1 MTTVETTHQAADQP
15 RIRLILRPFQEF
27 AQHETTGGILLLA
40 SAVIALLWANSP
52 WAHLYEQL
60 WHTEIAIVF
69 GGFHLEE
76 DLLHW
81 INDGLMAIFF
91 LFVGLE
97 IKREVLIG
105 ELASV
110 RRAALPIVAAVG
122 GMLVPAGLYIALNSG
137 TEGARGWGIPM
148 ATDIAFAIGI
158 MALLGRRVPL
168 ALKVF
173 LVALAIVD
181 DIGAVLVIAI
191 FYTSEL
197 SWLHLAAGAGFLVIL
212 LGANRAGFRH
222 PLPYIVLGLG
232 LWVAFLESGVH
243 ATVAGVLL
251 ALTIP
256 SSIRMNT
263 RDFLTQGRAFLDSFE
278 RAGVSA
284 ERRHMEDGH
293 RAAVYALESACEY
306 VESPMQRLEHA
317 LYPWVTYLIMP
328 LFGLANAGVVLS
340 GDLGAAV
347 THSVSLGV
355 ILGLVVGKQVG
366 ITLFSWLA
374 IRLGVASL
382 PRGVGWRQV
391 YGAAWLGGIG
401 FTMSIFIANLAFGD
415 TALLPIA
422 KMGILLASLTAGIA
436 GWLILAT
443 TKTVSLTHDPP
454 AAAPA
459 SSPDSVAPSLAADR

>member
-1 MTTVETTHQAADQP
+1 MTTVETSHQATDQP
-15 RIRLILRPFQEF
+15 RTRLILRPFQEF
-27 AQHETTGGILLLA
+27 ARQETAGGILLLT
-40 SAVIALLWANSP
+40 SAVIALIWANSP
-52 WAHLYEQL
+52 WGHLYEQI
-60 WHTEIAIVF
+60 WHTEIALVL
-69 GGFHLEE
+69 GDFHLEE

-110 RRAALPIVAAVG
+110 RRAALPIVAALG

-148 ATDIAFAIGI
+148 ATDIAFALGI
-158 MALLGRRVPL
+158 MALLGRRVPTV
-168 ALKVF
+168 LKVF
-173 LVALAIVD
+173 LVALAIAD
-181 DIGAVLVIAI
+181 DIGAILVIAI

-197 SWLHLAAGAGFLVIL
+197 SLMHLAAGAGFLLLL

-222 PLPYIVLGLG
+222 PLPYVVLGLG
-232 LWVAFLESGVH
+232 LWFTFLESGVH

-263 RDFLTQGRAFLDSFE
+263 QDFLTQGRAFLDSFE

-284 ERRHMEDGH
+284 EKRHMQDGH

-328 LFGLANAGVVLS
+328 LFGLANAGVELS
-340 GDLGAAV
+340 GDLGTLL
-347 THSVSLGV
+347 THRVSLGV
-355 ILGLVVGKQVG
+355 IIGLVVGKQVG

-374 IRLGVASL
+374 IRLRLASL
-382 PRGVGWRQV
+382 PHGITWRQL
-391 YGAAWLGGIG
+391 YGTAWLGGVG
-401 FTMSIFIANLAFGD
+401 FTISIFITTLAFGG
-415 TALLPIA
+415 TALLATAKIA
-422 KMGILLASLTAGIA
+422 VLVASVIAGSV
-436 GWLILAT
+436 GWLILAF
-443 TKTVSLTHDPP
+443 TKTAPLPP
-454 AAAPA
+454 ETPATAPA
-459 SSPDSVAPSLAADR
+459 SASDGVTPSAVADR

>member
-1 MTTVETTHQAADQP
+1 MMTVRTADQP

-27 AQHETTGGILLLA
+27 ARRSTAGGILLLA
-40 SAVIALLWANSP
+40 SAIIALLWANSP
-52 WAHLYEQL
+52 WGHLYEQL
-60 WHTEIAIVF
+60 WHTEIAIVL

-110 RRAALPIVAAVG
+110 RRAALPLVAAAG
-122 GMLVPAGLYIALNSG
+122 GMLVPAGLYIAVNGG

-148 ATDIAFAIGI
+148 ATDIAFALGI

-168 ALKVF
+168 SLKVF

-181 DIGAVLVIAI
+181 DIGAVLVIAV

-197 SWLHLAAGAGFLVIL
+197 SLMHLAAGAVFLLLL

-284 ERRHMEDGH
+284 QKRHMQDGH

-328 LFGLANAGVVLS
+328 VFGLANAGVVLS
-340 GDLGAAV
+340 GNLGATV

-355 ILGLVVGKQVG
+355 IVGLVVGKQGG

-382 PRGVGWRQV
+382 PRGVTWRQL

-401 FTMSIFIANLAFGD
+401 FTMSIFIANLAFGG

-422 KMGILLASLTAGIA
+422 KMGILLASLTAGTV
-436 GWLILAT
+436 GWFILAF
-443 TKTVSLTHDPP
+443 TKTASLTHEAP
-454 AAAPA
+454 ATAPA
-459 SSPDSVAPSLAADR
+459 SSPDGVTPSLVADR

>member
-1 MTTVETTHQAADQP
+1 MMTVGTADQP
-15 RIRLILRPFQEF
+15 RIRLILRPLQEF
-27 AQHETTGGILLLA
+27 ARRSTAGGILLLA
-40 SAVIALLWANSP
+40 SAIIALIWANSP
-52 WAHLYEQL
+52 WGHLYEQL
-60 WHTEIAIVF
+60 WHTEIAIVL
-69 GGFHLEE
+69 GDFHLEE

-110 RRAALPIVAAVG
+110 RRAALPIVAALG
-122 GMLVPAGLYIALNSG
+122 GMLVPAGLYIAVNG
-137 TEGARGWGIPM
+137 GGEDARGWGIPM
-148 ATDIAFAIGI
+148 ATDIAFALGI
-158 MALLGRRVPL
+158 MALLGRRVPV

-191 FYTSEL
+191 FYASDL
-197 SWLHLAAGAGFLVIL
+197 SWLHLAAGAVFLL
-212 LGANRAGFRH
+212 LLLCANRAGFRH

-284 ERRHMEDGH
+284 QKQHMKDGH

-317 LYPWVTYLIMP
+317 LYPWVTFVIMP
-328 LFGLANAGVVLS
+328 VFGLANAGVVLS

-374 IRLGVASL
+374 IQLGVASL
-382 PRGVGWRQV
+382 PRSVSWRQI

-415 TALLPIA
+415 TELLPIA
-422 KMGILLASLTAGIA
+422 KMGILLASLTAGIF

-443 TKTVSLTHDPP
+443 AKTVALTHEAPTT
-454 AAAPA
+454 APA
-459 SSPDSVAPSLAADR
+459 SASDGVAASLIADR

>member
-1 MTTVETTHQAADQP
+1 MTTVETTHQANDQP

-27 AQHETTGGILLLA
+27 AQRETSGGILLLS
-40 SAVIALLWANSP
+40 SAIIALIWANSP

-60 WHTEIAIVF
+60 WHTEIAIVL
-69 GGFHLEE
+69 GDFHLEE

-122 GMLVPAGLYIALNSG
+122 GMLVPAGLYIAVNG
-137 TEGARGWGIPM
+137 GGEGARGWGIPM
-148 ATDIAFAIGI
+148 ATDIAFALGI

-168 ALKVF
+168 SLKVF

-197 SWLHLAAGAGFLVIL
+197 SWMHLAAGAVLLVVL

-222 PLPYIVLGLG
+222 PLPYSLLGLG
-232 LWVAFLESGVH
+232 LWFAFLQSGVH

-251 ALTIP
+251 AMTIP
-256 SSIRMNT
+256 SSIRLNT
-263 RDFLTQGRAFLDSFE
+263 RDFLAQCRAFLDSFE
-278 RAGVSA
+278 RASVST
-284 ERRHMEDGH
+284 EKRHMQDGH
-293 RAAVYALESACEY
+293 RAAVYALESACEH

-317 LYPWVTYLIMP
+317 LYPWVTYVIMP
-328 LFGLANAGVVLS
+328 VFGLANAGVVLS

-355 ILGLVVGKQVG
+355 IVGLVVGKQAG

-374 IRLGVASL
+374 IRLGLASL
-382 PRGVGWRQV
+382 PRGVTWRQV

-422 KMGILLASLTAGIA
+422 KMGILLASITAGSI

-443 TKTVSLTHDPP
+443 TKTVSLTHEAP
-454 AAAPA
+454 ATAPA
-459 SSPDSVAPSLAADR
+459 SASDGVAPSLVADR

>member
-1 MTTVETTHQAADQP
+1 MMTVDAADQP

-27 AQHETTGGILLLA
+27 ARQETAGGILLLA
-40 SAVIALLWANSP
+40 SAIIALIWANSP

-60 WHTEIAIVF
+60 WHTEIAIVL
-69 GGFHLEE
+69 GDFHLEE

-105 ELASV
+105 ELASA

-122 GMLVPAGLYIALNSG
+122 GMLVPAGLYIAVNGG
-137 TEGARGWGIPM
+137 TEGAQGWGIPM
-148 ATDIAFAIGI
+148 ATDIAFVLGI

-168 ALKVF
+168 SLKVF

-181 DIGAVLVIAI
+181 DIGAVLVIAV

-197 SWLHLAAGAGFLVIL
+197 SLMHLAAGAVFLLLL

-222 PLPYIVLGLG
+222 PLPYVVLGLG
-232 LWVAFLESGVH
+232 LWFTFLESGVH

-263 RDFLTQGRAFLDSFE
+263 RDFLTQGRSFLDSFE
-278 RAGVSA
+278 LAGVSA
-284 ERRHMEDGH
+284 EKRHMEDGH
-293 RAAVYALESACEY
+293 RAAVYALEAACEY

-328 LFGLANAGVVLS
+328 LFGLANAGVALS
-340 GDLGAAV
+340 GDLGAAI

-366 ITLFSWLA
+366 ITIFSWLA

-382 PRGVGWRQV
+382 PRGVSWRQV

-401 FTMSIFIANLAFGD
+401 FTMSIFIANLAFGGSS
-415 TALLPIA
+415 ALLPIA

-443 TKTVSLTHDPP
+443 TRTVSLTHESP

-459 SSPDSVAPSLAADR
+459 SSPDSVAPSLAPDR

>member
-1 MTTVETTHQAADQP
+1 MMTVETVDQP

-27 AQHETTGGILLLA
+27 ARRSTAGGILLLA
-40 SAVIALLWANSP
+40 SAIIALLWANSP
-52 WAHLYEQL
+52 WGHLYDQL
-60 WHTEIAIVF
+60 WHTEIAIVL
-69 GGFHLEE
+69 GNFHLEE

-110 RRAALPIVAAVG
+110 RRAALPIVAAAG
-122 GMLVPAGLYIALNSG
+122 GMLVPAGLYIAVNG
-137 TEGARGWGIPM
+137 GGEGARGWGIPM
-148 ATDIAFAIGI
+148 ATDIAFALGI

-181 DIGAVLVIAI
+181 DIGAVLVIAV

-197 SWLHLAAGAGFLVIL
+197 SWLHLGAGAVFLLLL

-263 RDFLTQGRAFLDSFE
+263 QDFLTQCRAFLDSFE
-278 RAGVSA
+278 LAGVSA
-284 ERRHMEDGH
+284 EKRHMEDGH

-317 LYPWVTYLIMP
+317 LYPWVTYVIMP
-328 LFGLANAGVVLS
+328 VFGLANAGVVLS

-347 THSVSLGV
+347 THPVSIGI

-374 IRLGVASL
+374 IRLSVASL
-382 PRGVGWRQV
+382 PRGVSWRQV

-401 FTMSIFIANLAFGD
+401 FTMSIFIANLAFGG
-415 TALLPIA
+415 TTLLPIA
-422 KMGILLASLTAGIA
+422 KMGILLASLAAGIA

-443 TKTVSLTHDPP
+443 TKTPSLTPEVP
-454 AAAPA
+454 ATAPA
-459 SSPDSVAPSLAADR
+459 SASDGVAPNVAVDR

>member
-1 MTTVETTHQAADQP
+1 M
-15 RIRLILRPFQEF
+15 LRPFQEF
-27 AQHETTGGILLLA
+27 ARRETAGGILLLA

-52 WAHLYEQL
+52 WAQLYEQL
-60 WHTEIAIVF
+60 WHTEIAIVL
-69 GGFHLEE
+69 GDFHLEE

-122 GMLVPAGLYIALNSG
+122 GMLVPALLYAALNSG

-148 ATDIAFAIGI
+148 ATDIAFALGI
-158 MALLGRRVPL
+158 MALLGRRVPTV
-168 ALKVF
+168 LKVF
-173 LVALAIVD
+173 LVALAIAD

-197 SWLHLAAGAGFLVIL
+197 SWMHLAVGAVLLVVL
-212 LGANRAGFRH
+212 LAANRAGVRH
-222 PLPYIVLGLG
+222 PLPYILLGLG
-232 LWVAFLESGVH
+232 LWFTFLESGVH

-284 ERRHMEDGH
+284 QKRHMQEGH
-293 RAAVYALESACEY
+293 RAAVYALEAACEY
-306 VESPMQRLEHA
+306 VESPMQRLEHS
-317 LYPWVTYLIMP
+317 LYPWVTYVIMP
-328 LFGLANAGVVLS
+328 VFGLANAGVVLS
-340 GDLGAAV
+340 DDLGAAV
-347 THSVSLGV
+347 THPVSLGV
-355 ILGLVVGKQVG
+355 IIGLVVGKQVG

-374 IRLGVASL
+374 IRLRLASL
-382 PRGVGWRQV
+382 PRGVTWRQL

-401 FTMSIFIANLAFGD
+401 FTMSIFIANLAFGG

-422 KMGILLASLTAGIA
+422 KMGILLASITAGTV
-436 GWLILAT
+436 GWLILAL
-443 TKTVSLTHDPP
+443 TKTAPLTKTALITYEAP
-454 AAAPA
+454 AAARARFARRRSA
-459 SSPDSVAPSLAADR
+459 SSLVPDR

>member
-1 MTTVETTHQAADQP
+1 MMTVGTADQP

-27 AQHETTGGILLLA
+27 ARRSTAGGILLLA
-40 SAVIALLWANSP
+40 SAIIALLWANSP
-52 WAHLYEQL
+52 WGHLYEQL
-60 WHTEIAIVF
+60 WHTEIALVL
-69 GGFHLEE
+69 GDFHLEE

-110 RRAALPIVAAVG
+110 RRAALPLVAAAG
-122 GMLVPAGLYIALNSG
+122 GMLVPALLYIAVNGG

-148 ATDIAFAIGI
+148 ATDIAFALGI

-197 SWLHLAAGAGFLVIL
+197 SWMHLGAGAVFLLLL

-232 LWVAFLESGVH
+232 LWVTFLESGVH

-263 RDFLTQGRAFLDSFE
+263 RDFLTQGRSFLDSFE
-278 RAGVSA
+278 RAGVSTQKK
-284 ERRHMEDGH
+284 HMQDGH

-317 LYPWVTYLIMP
+317 LYPWVTYVIMP
-328 LFGLANAGVVLS
+328 VFGLANAGVVLS

-382 PRGVGWRQV
+382 PRGVSWRQL

-401 FTMSIFIANLAFGD
+401 FTMSIFIANLAFGG

-422 KMGILLASLTAGIA
+422 KMSILLASITTGIA

-443 TKTVSLTHDPP
+443 TKTVSPTHEVP
-454 AAAPA
+454 AAAMA
-459 SSPDSVAPSLAADR
+459 SATDGVAPSLLADR

>member
-1 MTTVETTHQAADQP
+1 MMTVRTADQP

-27 AQHETTGGILLLA
+27 ARRSTAGGILLLA
-40 SAVIALLWANSP
+40 SAIIALLWANSP
-52 WAHLYEQL
+52 WGHLYEQL
-60 WHTEIAIVF
+60 WHTEIAIVL

-110 RRAALPIVAAVG
+110 RRAALPLVAAAG
-122 GMLVPAGLYIALNSG
+122 GMLVPAGLYIAVNGG

-148 ATDIAFAIGI
+148 ATDIAFALGI

-168 ALKVF
+168 SLKVF

-197 SWLHLAAGAGFLVIL
+197 SWMHLAVGAGCLMVL

-278 RAGVSA
+278 RAGVSVQK
-284 ERRHMEDGH
+284 RHMQDGH

-328 LFGLANAGVVLS
+328 VFGLANAGVVLS

-355 ILGLVVGKQVG
+355 IVGLVVGKQVG

-382 PRGVGWRQV
+382 PRGVSWRQL
-391 YGAAWLGGIG
+391 YGVAWLGGIG
-401 FTMSIFIANLAFGD
+401 FTMSIFIANLAFGG

-422 KMGILLASLTAGIA
+422 KIGILLASLTAGTV
-436 GWLILAT
+436 GWFILAF
-443 TKTVSLTHDPP
+443 TKTASLTHE
-454 AAAPA
+454 APA
-459 SSPDSVAPSLAADR
+459 TVPAGSPDGVTSSLVADR